1 MNRKAFLGVD
11 GGGTKTAFILEK
23 DGKEFFHKEGTIH
36 LSQVSREEFKKRIG
50 NALVI
55 LTEEAGINKED
66 IAYTFVSV
74 PGYGQYPDD
83 EAFIDESLRENLG
96 SDNFKVGNDCLNA
109 WAGSLNAKPGINLIL
124 GTGSIGFGLDD
135 KGESMRCGG
144 WGPLIGDESS
154 GHYIGKKLVNY
165 FTKQSDGRLPRTL
178 LYDEIKKEL
187 NIDDDFEIIP
197 LTDAMTRDELA
208 GIGKTFSKLIE
219 NKDECALE
227 LLDKIAYEAALT
239 INTLGK
245 KLSFE
250 GEILASYSGGVF
262 NLGNVLTYAIE
273 KYLDENIKLV
283 EPYAD
288 PTEGALILAKKFWK
302 ESIWIFKKTID
313 INVF

>member
-1 MNRKAFLGVD
+1 MTKKAFLGVD
-11 GGGTKTAFILEK
+11 GGGTKTAFILER
-23 DGKEFFHKEGTIH
+23 DGNEFYHKEGTIH
-36 LSQVSREEFKKRIG
+36 LSQVSRDEFKKRIK
-50 NALVI
+50 NALDI
-55 LTEEAGINKED
+55 LTKEANISKED

-83 EAFIDESLRENLG
+83 EAFIDESLRELLG

-109 WAGSLNAKPGINLIL
+109 WAGSLNAKSGINLIL

-154 GHYIGKKLVNY
+154 GYYIGKRLVNY
-165 FTKQSDGRLPRTL
+165 FTKQSDGRIPKSL

-197 LTDAMTRDELA
+197 LTDGMTRDELA
-208 GIGKTFSKLIE
+208 GIGKIFSKLIE
-219 NKDECALE
+219 NDDKCALE

-239 INTLGK
+239 INTLGE
-245 KLSFE
+245 KLSFD
-250 GEILASYSGGVF
+250 GGILASYSGGVF
-262 NLGNVLTYAIE
+262 NLGNVLTDSIE

-283 EPYAD
+283 APYAD
-288 PTEGALILAKKFWK
+288 PTKGALILSKKYWEENK
-302 ESIWIFKKTID
+302 
-313 INVF
+313 

>member
-302 ESIWIFKKTID
+302 ESI
-313 INVF
+313 

>member
-1 MNRKAFLGVD
+1 MTKKVFLGVD
-11 GGGTKTAFILEK
+11 GGGTKTAFILER
-23 DGKEFFHKEGTIH
+23 DGEEFYHKEGTIH
-36 LSQVSREEFKKRIG
+36 LSQVSRNEFKKRIKS
-50 NALVI
+50 ALDV
-55 LTEEAGINKED
+55 LTKEASISKED

-83 EAFIDESLRENLG
+83 EAFIDESLRELLG

-154 GHYIGKKLVNY
+154 GYYIGKSLVNY
-165 FTKQSDGRLPRTL
+165 FTKQSDGRFSKTP

-197 LTDAMTRDELA
+197 LTDAMTRDQLA
-208 GIGKTFSKLIE
+208 GIGKIFSKLIE

-227 LLDKIAYEAALT
+227 LLEKIAYEAALT

-245 KLSFE
+245 RLSFE
-250 GEILASYSGGVF
+250 GQILASYSGGVF
-262 NLGNVLTYAIE
+262 NLGKVLTDAIE

-283 EPYAD
+283 APYAD
-288 PTEGALILAKKFWK
+288 PTMGALILAKKYWE
-302 ESIWIFKKTID
+302 ESK
-313 INVF
+313 

>member
-50 NALVI
+50 NALGI
-55 LTEEAGINKED
+55 LTEEAGISKED

-83 EAFIDESLRENLG
+83 EAFIDESLRELLG

-154 GHYIGKKLVNY
+154 GYYIGKKLVNF

-262 NLGNVLTYAIE
+262 NLGNVLTDAIE

-302 ESIWIFKKTID
+302 ENI
-313 INVF
+313 

>member
-1 MNRKAFLGVD
+1 
-11 GGGTKTAFILEK
+11 
-23 DGKEFFHKEGTIH
+23 
-36 LSQVSREEFKKRIG
+36 
-50 NALVI
+50 
-55 LTEEAGINKED
+55 
-66 IAYTFVSV
+66 
-74 PGYGQYPDD
+74 
-83 EAFIDESLRENLG
+83 
-96 SDNFKVGNDCLNA
+96 
-109 WAGSLNAKPGINLIL
+109 
-124 GTGSIGFGLDD
+124 
-135 KGESMRCGG
+135 MRCGG

>member
-1 MNRKAFLGVD
+1 MTNKAFLGVD

-23 DGKEFFHKEGTIH
+23 DGKEFLYKEGTIH
-36 LSQVSREEFKKRIG
+36 LSQVSRDDFKKRIK
-50 NALVI
+50 NALDI
-55 LTEEAGINKED
+55 LTKEVGIGKED

-83 EAFIDESLRENLG
+83 EAFIDESLRELLG
-96 SDNFKVGNDCLNA
+96 SDNFTVGNDCLNA

-154 GHYIGKKLVNY
+154 GYYIGKKLVNY
-165 FTKQSDGRLPRTL
+165 FTKQSDGRIPRTL

-197 LTDAMTRDELA
+197 LTDAMTRDQLA
-208 GIGKTFSKLIE
+208 GIGKIFSKLLE
-219 NKDECALE
+219 NNDECALG

-245 KLSFE
+245 KLSFD

-262 NLGNVLTYAIE
+262 NLGNTLTDSIK

-283 EPYAD
+283 DPYAN
-288 PTEGALILAKKFWK
+288 PTKGALILAKNYWRENK
-302 ESIWIFKKTID
+302 
-313 INVF
+313 